1 MLQSMKKYDF
11 ITCNLHLKKINSKD
25 EFEHWPESIKSTLQC
40 FPFLE
45 IMEYTGNDI
54 HDNTHLT

>member
-11 ITCNLHLKKINSKD
+11 ITCNHHLKKINRKD
-25 EFEHWPESIKSTLQC
+25 EFEHWPESIKSTLQW

-45 IMEYTGNDI
+45 MMKYTGNVMQD
-54 HDNTHLT
+54 DTHLT